1 MERVDESNCY
11 EVYRLKREAK
21 LHIEWQL
28 CTLGAYMFIISL
40 HIRPQTALQNQ
51 HMNEPWTRDQLLVV
65 FNLYCRI
72 PFSKTKANNLL
83 VIEIAHQIGRS
94 AASVAMKLGNFG
106 SFDPALHAKGVKGLS
121 GASRA
126 DRAIWDEFNQDW
138 AKLSIESELAAG
150 RFPGSSLTMPPE
162 RDGGGPNTD
171 GYSVKSEDILSGPS
185 ETVREVKVRLHQRFF
200 REAVLASYG
209 GSCCVCSNP
218 VPQLLTAAHIVPWAD
233 REDLRANPR
242 NGLCLCSLHHD
253 AFDNGLWAIE
263 DTYQIKLSSALMAY
277 LPNKILEVSFVDF
290 SKAQIRMPDKFWP
303 EKEFLAF
310 HRSNL
315 FRE

>member
-1 MERVDESNCY
+1 
-11 EVYRLKREAK
+11 
-21 LHIEWQL
+21 
-28 CTLGAYMFIISL
+28 
-40 HIRPQTALQNQ
+40 
-51 HMNEPWTRDQLLVV
+51 MNEPWTRDQLLVV
-65 FNLYCRI
+65 FNLYCKI
-72 PFSKTKANNLL
+72 PFSKTKATNPL
-83 VIEIAHQIGRS
+83 VIEVAHQIERS

-121 GASRA
+121 GASKA
-126 DRAIWDEFNQDW
+126 DRAIWDEFNEDW
-138 AKLSIESELAAG
+138 AKLSIESEIAAG
-150 RFPGSSLTMPPE
+150 RFSGSSLTMPPA
-162 RDGGGPNTD
+162 RDVVDSHTD
-171 GYSVKSEDILSGPS
+171 GYSLKFQDVLSGPS
-185 ETVREVKVRLHQRFF
+185 EKVREVKVRLHQRFF

-209 GSCCVCSNP
+209 SSCCVCSNP

-253 AFDNGLWAIE
+253 AFDSGLWAIE

-277 LPNKILEVSFVDF
+277 LPNRMLEIGFFDYSSV
-290 SKAQIRMPDKFWP
+290 AIRMPDKFWP

-310 HRSNL
+310 HRSHL

>member
-1 MERVDESNCY
+1 M
-11 EVYRLKREAK
+11 
-21 LHIEWQL
+21 H
-28 CTLGAYMFIISL
+28 
-40 HIRPQTALQNQ
+40 
-51 HMNEPWTRDQLLVV
+51 EPWTRDQLLVV
-65 FNLYCRI
+65 FNLYCKI
-72 PFSKTKANNLL
+72 QFSKTKANNSL
-83 VIEIAHQIGRS
+83 VIEVAHQIGRS

-138 AKLSIESELAAG
+138 ERLSIESELAAE
-150 RFPGSSLTMPPE
+150 RFPGSMLTTPPE
-162 RDGGGPNTD
+162 RHVGDSHIYGHP
-171 GYSVKSEDILSGPS
+171 VKVEDILSGPS

-209 GSCCVCSNP
+209 SSCCFCSNP

-253 AFDNGLWAIE
+253 AFDSGLWAID

-277 LPNKILEVSFVDF
+277 LPSKILEVSFVDF
-290 SKAQIRMPDKFWP
+290 SRAQIRMPDKFWP
-303 EKEFLAF
+303 EREFLAF